1 MFFIATQVTS
11 GQSFGEA
18 FARFGLVLPAQ
29 ISALAHPRNAH
40 LRSSGRP
47 PTPDARTVRA
57 VELIVPIDLRL
68 SVTEFRPVIN
78 LTDGLRPRRVGESG
92 PPTLT
97 HGVSI
102 RITRNLEA
110 GTGLNWIQT
119 VRKLNNPDSAAPMEF
134 VDVGHNGLPFD
145 EQPPPGQAPRREMSD
160 VPCGPVAPAFGRGV
174 DFTATTTLAVL
185 DWGRIVLAAGKTWG
199 FTIGTARTLPAGV
212 QVRPP
217 RDATA
222 ADFANQLRILRA
234 GINQL
239 RQATGGGLNY
249 ILPPAPN
256 TLVPL

>member
-1 MFFIATQVTS
+1 MFFIATRVS
-11 GQSFGEA
+11 GGQSFGEA
-18 FARFGLVLPAQ
+18 LARFGLILPAQ
-29 ISALAHPRNAH
+29 ISALAHAHNAH
-40 LRSSGRP
+40 LRINGRP
-47 PTPDARTVRA
+47 PTPDARTVQA
-57 VELIVPIDLRL
+57 VELMVPIDLRL

-78 LTDGLRPRRVGESG
+78 LVDGLRPRRVGESG

-102 RITRNLEA
+102 RITRNLAA

-119 VRKLNNPDSAAPMEF
+119 VRKLHNPDSSAPLEF

-145 EQPPPGQAPRREMSD
+145 EQPPPGQAARREMAD
-160 VPCGPVAPAFGRGV
+160 VPCGPVAPAVGQGV

-185 DWGRIVLAAGKTWG
+185 DRGRIVLAAGKTWG
-199 FTIGTARTLPAGV
+199 FSIGTALTLPAGV

-217 RDATA
+217 RDASA

-234 GINQL
+234 GINQF

-249 ILPPAPN
+249 ILPPRPN
-256 TLVPL
+256 TIVPL